1 MRIFERRYFW
11 LVLKLEISYR
21 VMISWRILVSCF
33 VNFIFLHVEIF
44 EFPLFFFCL
53 QILFNEIGQATVW
66 HTPCT
71 LFVTKVKAPF
81 HPLNWG
87 QSPRSRVEG
96 TDLPLYKEPP
106 SFCRSTF
113 CKNCYCE
120 WMCNR
125 LIKLYSVLNHWEVPG
140 KIKLRWIFAIF
151 WPEISYF
158 NLYKGF
164 LMKKN
169 GLLNLLDF
177 FMEEKEK
184 SPNFYYR
191 LQKIAKIMKKDA

>member
-1 MRIFERRYFW
+1 MIFW

-33 VNFIFLHVEIF
+33 VNFLFLHVEIF
-44 EFPLFFFCL
+44 EFSLFFVCL
-53 QILFNEIGQATVW
+53 QILFNGIGKATVW

-71 LFVTKVKAPF
+71 LLPRWR
-81 HPLNWG
+81 HPSILWTEG
-87 QSPRSRVEG
+87 RSPRSRAEG
-96 TDLPLYKEPP
+96 TDLPLSKEPP
-106 SFCRSTF
+106 SFSLSTYR
-113 CKNCYCE
+113 KNCYCE
-120 WMCNR
+120 WICNR
-125 LIKLYSVLNHWEVPG
+125 LIKLYSVLNRWELPE
-140 KIKLRWIFAIF
+140 KNKLRWIFIIF

-169 GLLNLLDF
+169 GPLNLLDF

-184 SPNFYYR
+184 SPYFYYR
-191 LQKIAKIMKKDA
+191 LQKIGKTIKDA